1 LAERETT
8 VASARL
14 INLREDTAS
23 MRKPQGQQA
32 PQGMA
37 GLVRYFDEDKSVVK
51 LTPQHVAIACGV
63 LIIAELI
70 VMAVL

>member
-1 LAERETT
+1 
-8 VASARL
+8 
-14 INLREDTAS
+14 